1 MVIIMIN
8 AHIYCKVGF
17 IARSIA
23 MVAVTTEQKGTI
35 FDQMQDMLGTK
46 IILIILMID
55 TIRTILVALGFVHH
69 DTPILGRML
78 CGRRDKDIV
87 KNVLI
92 DMGYQEK
99 KANASLTDIKN
110 LVNNRLHFPNND
122 ILLKLLDIISQSIIR
137 LDASI
142 TYGGEKTSRSN
153 YYINT
158 MGIAHDKDSLEQME
172 KCLEALIDRHNIKR
186 DFVIVPKGGNPLLA
200 QKLSAERD
208 NIPFIMAKDEKDAA
222 RPHGGSTVDLDAINY
237 EGFDILIEKN
247 KDKSRKLKG
256 VLIDCNAA
264 GGGQLY
270 HVVKE
275 FNEFVKV
282 RQYNIEPIKE
292 CFVLFKLTKEDSV
305 TGTIEDD
312 DKKFTDI
319 GCKLYRFFDLDEDD
333 KDKIYSSKKRIDET
347 HSGTS
352 NDSEH
357 MKILQEVLKDLA
369 NKKRLYWK

>member
-1 MVIIMIN
+1 M
-8 AHIYCKVGF
+8 
-17 IARSIA
+17 
-23 MVAVTTEQKGTI
+23 
-35 FDQMQDMLGTK
+35 
-46 IILIILMID
+46 
-55 TIRTILVALGFVHH
+55 
-69 DTPILGRML
+69 
-78 CGRRDKDIV
+78 
-87 KNVLI
+87 
-92 DMGYQEK
+92 
-99 KANASLTDIKN
+99 
-110 LVNNRLHFPNND
+110 
-122 ILLKLLDIISQSIIR
+122 
-137 LDASI
+137 
-142 TYGGEKTSRSN
+142 
-153 YYINT
+153 
-158 MGIAHDKDSLEQME
+158 
-172 KCLEALIDRHNIKR
+172 
-186 DFVIVPKGGNPLLA
+186 
-200 QKLSAERD
+200 
-208 NIPFIMAKDEKDAA
+208 
-222 RPHGGSTVDLDAINY
+222 
-237 EGFDILIEKN
+237 
-247 KDKSRKLKG
+247 KG